1 MTNFEIKSS
10 PFNLG
15 AINTLAQQESKLN
28 DWPVVYTINDQK
40 LIYIGET
47 TSATSRMTNHKASST
62 KKNLKEVRIILHE
75 KFNKSVCHDLESHL
89 IKYFHADG
97 KYRVMNSNAGMSDY
111 DYFDRDEYR
120 KSFQEIFEELRSQ
133 GLMTRSIPDIVN
145 DNIFKYSP
153 FKSLSHDQALAM
165 ENVLETLMP
174 SDSVAQ
180 ENQIVIQGG
189 PGTGKTIVAVYLMKL
204 LTDIANC
211 EPGEELDID
220 SIFSDFFQA
229 GYREVVE
236 HWRIGLVIPQQS
248 LRKTIQKVF
257 RSIPGLS
264 PKMVLSPFDIG
275 KSTEKWDLLIVDEAH
290 RLKIRS
296 NMSAPTL
303 NTQFGVINDK
313 LFGKGTAEDCSITQL
328 DWVEVQSRNQ
338 ILLMDSAQSVMPSD
352 LTLKEINSLQERAK
366 DDHKLFT
373 LQTQLRVK
381 GGREYIEY
389 VGAVIDQGDP
399 QPKMTFEDYECGLF
413 DNLGD
418 MISVIKVRESERGL
432 ARLAAGFAWKWVTK
446 PRKGK
451 KVEALFDM
459 DINSIK
465 LSWNKAET
473 DWINSPTAID
483 EVGSI
488 HTIQGYDLNY
498 CGVIIGKDL
507 YLDESDGKIKFSRDS
522 YFDPKGKE
530 NNKKC
535 GIVYTDEDL
544 LVYVKQIYRVLLT
557 RGIYGT
563 YIYVCDP
570 ALREYFAKYF
580 PSNAQHSS

>member
-1 MTNFEIKSS
+1 MTNFEIKTS
-10 PFNLG
+10 PFHLG
-15 AINTLAQQESKLN
+15 AINTLAQQDSKLN
-28 DWPVVYTINDQK
+28 DWPVVYTISNQK

-47 TSATSRMTNHKASST
+47 TSATNRMTNHKASAT
-62 KKNLKEVRIILHE
+62 KKNLKEVRIILHS
-75 KFNKSVCHDLESHL
+75 KFNKSACHDLESHL

-120 KSFQEIFEELRSQ
+120 KSFLEIFEELRSQ

-153 FKSLSHDQALAM
+153 FKSLSHDQAVAM
-165 ENVLETLMP
+165 ERVLETLLP
-174 SDSVAQ
+174 SDSTAQ

-204 LTDIANC
+204 LKDIANC

-220 SIFSDFFQA
+220 SLFSDFFQP
-229 GYREVVE
+229 GYKEVVKD
-236 HWRIGLVIPQQS
+236 WRIGLVIPQQS

-275 KSTEKWDLLIVDEAH
+275 KSNEKWDLLIVDEAH
-290 RLKIRS
+290 RLKIRA

-313 LFGKGTAEDCSITQL
+313 LFGEGSAENCSITQL
-328 DWVEVQSRNQ
+328 DWIEIQSRNQ

-352 LTLKEINSLQERAK
+352 LTLEEIKSLQQRAR

-373 LQTQLRVK
+373 LETQLRVQ
-381 GGREYIEY
+381 GGKEYIDY
-389 VGAVIDQGDP
+389 VSYVIDQENP
-399 QPKMTFEDYECGLF
+399 QPRMNFEEYDCRLF
-413 DNLGD
+413 ENLD
-418 MISVIKVRESERGL
+418 EMIETIRARESEHGL

-446 PRKGK
+446 ARKGK
-451 KVEALFDM
+451 KVKALFDIEL
-459 DINSIK
+459 DGKK

-498 CGVIIGKDL
+498 CGVIIGKEL
-507 YLDESDGKIKFSRDS
+507 YLDESDGKIKFSREN

-535 GIVYTDEDL
+535 GIIYTDEDL

-557 RGIYGT
+557 RGIHGT

-570 ALREYFAKYF
+570 ALRDYLANYF
-580 PSNAQHSS
+580 PLYKSED